1 MADLA
6 SDYFVTSLQY
16 TKKTYQDVYPV
27 IDPTNPSNSLAG
39 RIAIITGASRGIG
52 ARGIVPSFARAGV
65 HGLVLVARDEAKL
78 KEAEH
83 EVLAINPKIET
94 LLVALDV
101 TNEAAVGQLFDK
113 IQARFGRHA
122 DILVSNAAISA
133 ATNEGGPTLHE
144 APVDE
149 WWKNFEV
156 NVKGFFVFTKYFISA
171 LPSPTT
177 PATIINIST
186 SGAWLVYPLAAA
198 YSVSKLASQQYCTM
212 LHAAYGGTLNVVSIH
227 PGLVETDMTHPFFR
241 KFDFDTPTL
250 TGGLCTWVAA
260 DAERSGFLSGRV
272 ISANWDIEEL
282 VARKSDIVAK
292 NELTMDLVGTF
303 GKEQFETA

>member
-27 IDPTNPSNSLAG
+27 IDPTNPSNSLAR

-52 ARGIVPSFARAGV
+52 AMGIVPSFARAGV

-212 LHAAYGGTLNVVSIH
+212 LHAAYGGTLNV
-227 PGLVETDMTHPFFR
+227 
-241 KFDFDTPTL
+241 FDFDTPTL